1 MRNLLKR
8 AEAAKIQ
15 IGLGLLVVLLF
26 VAHAADWLHLGVIDQ
41 LDNLAYDQR
50 LLLTMPKRP
59 DPRILIVDID
69 EKSLAAEGRWPWS
82 RDKLAVLVRRL
93 FDEYQIGLL
102 GFDIVFAE
110 PDNSSGLEVLDA
122 LANNEL
128 RGDVGFRQALEK
140 MRPRLNYDR
149 QFAEA
154 IAHYPV
160 VLGYYFNFAAAPAV
174 ATRSGAL
181 PQPTFVKGT
190 FTGKNIGFRQA
201 DGYGGNLP
209 ALQASAHGGGH
220 FNPQPDPDGMVRR
233 VPMLINYEGA
243 YYASLSLEMA
253 RQILGDKQTVTPGFG
268 EPLFGGRGYP
278 GLEWLTIGRAAVP
291 VDRSVQALV
300 PYRGYRGSFTYLSA
314 TDVLNGKVDKQLL
327 KNAVVL
333 VGTTAPGLLDLRATP
348 VGEAYPG
355 VEVHANLIAGILDGT
370 IKQLPAY
377 TLAAEGLLLL
387 LFGVVLAVAAP
398 LLRPLLATG
407 LTLALL
413 AAYLGLN
420 LVVWVAG
427 NLVLPLAGGLILLSV
442 LFMLNMSYGYFIE
455 TRGKRQLSSLFG
467 HYLPPELV
475 AEMALQ
481 PTAYSLAPTRC
492 EMSILFLRVRGFAA
506 LTAGLSPQ
514 ELADFLNQ
522 FLTPM
527 TRVIHEHRGTIDKYL
542 GPAVMAFWGAPL
554 PASDHALNAL
564 RAGLAMRSQLAT
576 LNQQFAARGWPTLQV
591 GIGINTDTMTVGNLG
606 SEFRRTY
613 TVLGT
618 AADLGMRLE
627 ALTQRYGVEILLGE
641 HTRDAMPE
649 YAYRE
654 IDLVLVAGHPLPMPI
669 YEPIGRRDELDA
681 KWKDELKLHREALR
695 LYRTSAW
702 DVAEVSFVNL
712 ARTSRSPA
720 LYKVYI
726 ERIRQFRRSPPPIG
740 WEGVHAL
747 LSE

>member
-1 MRNLLKR
+1 MGNLLKR
-8 AEAAKIQ
+8 ADAAKIQ

-26 VAHAADWLHLGVIDQ
+26 FAHAADWLHLGFIDK

-59 DPRILIVDID
+59 DPRIVIVDID

-93 FDEYQIGLL
+93 FDDDQIGLL

-110 PDNSSGLEVLDA
+110 PDNSSGLEVLEA

-140 MRPRLNYDR
+140 VRPRLNYDR

-160 VLGYYFNFAAAPAV
+160 VLGYYFNFAVAPAV

-181 PQPTFVKGT
+181 PKPTFVKGT

-209 ALQASAHGGGH
+209 ALQESAHGGGH

-233 VPMLINYEGA
+233 VPMLINYDGA

-253 RQILGDKQTVTPGFG
+253 RQILGDKQTIMPGFG

-278 GLEWLTIGRAAVP
+278 GLEWLTIGRVAVP

-370 IKQLPAY
+370 IKQLPA
-377 TLAAEGLLLL
+377 
-387 LFGVVLAVAAP
+387 
-398 LLRPLLATG
+398 
-407 LTLALL
+407 
-413 AAYLGLN
+413 
-420 LVVWVAG
+420 
-427 NLVLPLAGGLILLSV
+427 
-442 LFMLNMSYGYFIE
+442 
-455 TRGKRQLSSLFG
+455 
-467 HYLPPELV
+467 
-475 AEMALQ
+475 
-481 PTAYSLAPTRC
+481 
-492 EMSILFLRVRGFAA
+492 
-506 LTAGLSPQ
+506 
-514 ELADFLNQ
+514 
-522 FLTPM
+522 
-527 TRVIHEHRGTIDKYL
+527 
-542 GPAVMAFWGAPL
+542 
-554 PASDHALNAL
+554 
-564 RAGLAMRSQLAT
+564 
-576 LNQQFAARGWPTLQV
+576 
-591 GIGINTDTMTVGNLG
+591 
-606 SEFRRTY
+606 
-613 TVLGT
+613 
-618 AADLGMRLE
+618 
-627 ALTQRYGVEILLGE
+627 
-641 HTRDAMPE
+641 
-649 YAYRE
+649 
-654 IDLVLVAGHPLPMPI
+654 
-669 YEPIGRRDELDA
+669 
-681 KWKDELKLHREALR
+681 
-695 LYRTSAW
+695 
-702 DVAEVSFVNL
+702 
-712 ARTSRSPA
+712 
-720 LYKVYI
+720 
-726 ERIRQFRRSPPPIG
+726 
-740 WEGVHAL
+740 
-747 LSE
+747 